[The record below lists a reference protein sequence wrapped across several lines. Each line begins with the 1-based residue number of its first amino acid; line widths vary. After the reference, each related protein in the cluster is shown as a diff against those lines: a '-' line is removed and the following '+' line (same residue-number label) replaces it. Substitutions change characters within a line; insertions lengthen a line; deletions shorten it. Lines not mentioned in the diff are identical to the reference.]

1 MRYFSV
7 VFDGGFIVE
16 RSIPI
21 ILDMMPEIANIH
33 IREFV
38 TSADAYVQAYNEYQF
53 RSGGATVP
61 TYEEIMKCS
70 LFFAPNYVPPMLDEC
85 RRIFAVMHP
94 WYVGIM
100 TDEKSVADVL
110 NRLPFAEVVEAVSL
124 EDAKAIIGYWYARQH
139 SMEVATYQ
147 RMPICPDLPLDVMT
161 LVITIPWFANLV
173 QEQYGYA
180 MTPALQATASLKL
193 ETPRDKEL
201 FEDLKENELPK
212 TIRLIVYQNGKPV
225 V

>member
-147 RMPICPDLPLDVMT
+147 RMPT

-193 ETPRDKEL
+193 ETVRDKEL
-201 FEDLKENELPK
+201 FEDLIENELPK